1 VFVVDDEG
9 IAHARDVKVGARS
22 DRGIWVREGL
32 KAGEKVVTIGA
43 YGMDDSAKVV
53 GKREAK
59 AP

>member
-1 VFVVDDEG
+1 
-9 IAHARDVKVGARS
+9 
-22 DRGIWVREGL
+22 VREGL